1 MTETVITVRGE
12 FTRRYPAERATLLTS
27 VAFDG
32 EDRESVVALASAG
45 AEELRE
51 HLTTLKANGAIA
63 TWSSDRVQVWAERPW
78 NSEGMQ
84 LDPVTHAQVSLR
96 AVFTDFDEL
105 GRFLTDFATT
115 TGVTLQHIEWELSDA
130 TRTTATAEVRSRA
143 VKDAVAKATVFAQ
156 SIGLGT
162 VRATAL
168 ADPGMLGDQATPTF
182 TGGYE
187 PRMLKASDTG
197 TGPALE
203 VNPED
208 IEVTAFIDARFI
220 AG

>member
-12 FTRRYPAERATLLTS
+12 FSRRYPAERATLLTS

-32 EDRESVVALASAG
+32 EDRESVVDRASTG
-45 AEELRE
+45 AEELRD
-51 HLTTLKANGAIA
+51 HLATLKATGAIT
-63 TWSSDRVQVWAERPW
+63 TWSSDRVQIWAERPW
-78 NSEGMQ
+78 NSEGVQ
-84 LDPVTHAQVSLR
+84 LEPVTHAQISLR

-105 GRFLTDFATT
+105 GRFLSDFATT
-115 TGVTLQHIEWELSDA
+115 AGVAFLNIEWQLTDA

-187 PRMLKASDTG
+187 PRMMKAADVG
-197 TGPALE
+197 GGPELS